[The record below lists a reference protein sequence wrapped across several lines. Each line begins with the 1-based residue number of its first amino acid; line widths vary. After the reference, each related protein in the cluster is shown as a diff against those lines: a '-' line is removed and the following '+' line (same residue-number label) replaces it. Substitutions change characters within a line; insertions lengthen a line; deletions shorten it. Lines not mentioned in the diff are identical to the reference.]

1 MNERREPLPTLLVA
15 CALALGTAVSLGL
28 ARFSYAMFLPPMRED
43 LAWSYLTAGAMNTAN
58 AAGYLAG
65 ALLAPA
71 WLRTFGTSPSRFRH
85 LRVLIAA
92 EGGQTLL
99 GWRVRRKSGP
109 CQGPNLQFRWRA
121 SSRIGSSARSRGGNW
136 QAPGY
141 RRLRFAPGSGSAG
154 SIAFS
159 PASSPGAVRT

>member
-71 WLRTFGTSPSRFRH
+71 WLRSFGARGAFLAGTAATAAFVAAHGLALADLPLYLFRF
-85 LRVLIAA
+85 L
-92 EGGQTLL
+92 
-99 GWRVRRKSGP
+99 SG
-109 CQGPNLQFRWRA
+109 LT
-121 SSRIGSSARSRGGNW
+121 
-136 QAPGY
+136 
-141 RRLRFAPGSGSAG
+141 SAG
-154 SIAFS
+154 S
-159 PASSPGAVRT
+159 